1 MAEYDVVVIG
11 AGMAGLT
18 AGLYAARYGR
28 SVLVLEPT
36 VPGGHLVNV
45 EKVEDFPGFPEG
57 VSGFELGPA
66 VQEQAA
72 NEGAEFGMETVTGLV
87 PDGDGW
93 AVVTEGDRHGAT
105 AVIVASG
112 TRLREL
118 SVPGEARL
126 YGKGVSHCASCDGPL
141 FRGATVGVAAGDGWA
156 YQEALTLAGF
166 AARVLVFEVG
176 ETLPAGHVH
185 RRRVAQAA
193 RIEVRPN
200 TVVEEILGNGTVSGV
215 RVRDT
220 AGGDASQVELTGLFV
235 YAGLAPNSGLLGD
248 LVTLGDAGHVPTDH
262 WMRTERP
269 GLFAA
274 GSIRAESAGLA
285 ITAASDGAIAALA
298 AHRYI
303 DDREWSGR

>member
-1 MAEYDVVVIG
+1 MADYEVVVIG
-11 AGMAGLT
+11 AGLAGLT

-45 EKVEDFPGFPEG
+45 EKIEDFPGFPEG

-72 NEGAEFGMETVTGLV
+72 NEGAEFGMETVSGLEA
-87 PDGDGW
+87 DGDGW
-93 AVVTEGDRHGAT
+93 AVVTDGERYGAR
-105 AVIVASG
+105 AVVVASG

-118 SVPGEARL
+118 GVPGEERL

-141 FRGATVGVAAGDGWA
+141 FRGGTVGVVAADGWA

-166 AARVLVFEVG
+166 ASRVLLFEDREV
-176 ETLPAGHVH
+176 LPAGHVH
-185 RRRVAQAA
+185 RRRVAETSQL
-193 RIEVRPN
+193 EVRAN
-200 TVVEEILGNGTVSGV
+200 TVVEEILGDGTVAGV

-220 AGGDASQVELTGLFV
+220 TSGELGQVELAGLFV
-235 YAGLAPNSGLLGD
+235 YAGLAPNSALLGD
-248 LVTLGDAGHVPTDH
+248 LVALATSGHVPTDQ
-262 WMRTERP
+262 WMRTDRP

-285 ITAASDGAIAALA
+285 ITAASDGAVAALA
-298 AHRYI
+298 AHRYL
-303 DDREWSGR
+303 DDRAWPSR

>member
-1 MAEYDVVVIG
+1 MADYDVVVIG

-45 EKVEDFPGFPEG
+45 EKIEDFPGFPEG

-72 NEGAEFGMETVTGLV
+72 NEGAEFGMESVTAVEADGQGWTVLT
-87 PDGDGW
+87 DG
-93 AVVTEGDRHGAT
+93 ERYGAQ

-118 SVPGEARL
+118 GVPGEERL

-141 FRGATVGVAAGDGWA
+141 FRGGTVGVVAGDGWA

-166 AARVLVFEVG
+166 AARVLLFEG
-176 ETLPAGHVH
+176 AETLPAKHVH
-185 RRRVAQAA
+185 RRRVAETSQ
-193 RIEVRPN
+193 IDVRAN
-200 TVVEEILGNGTVSGV
+200 TVVEEILGDGTVSGV
-215 RVRDT
+215 RVRDS
-220 AGGDASQVELTGLFV
+220 AGDVSQVELTGLFV
-235 YAGLAPNSGLLGD
+235 YAGQAPNSALLGD
-248 LVTLGDAGHVPTDH
+248 LIALQASGHVPTDQ

-274 GSIRAESAGLA
+274 GSIRAESVGLA
-285 ITAASDGAIAALA
+285 ITAASDGAVAALG

-303 DDREWSGR
+303 EDRTWSKG

>member
-1 MAEYDVVVIG
+1 MADYDVVVIG

-45 EKVEDFPGFPEG
+45 EKIEDFPGFPEG
-57 VSGFELGPA
+57 VSGFELGPSL
-66 VQEQAA
+66 QEQAA
-72 NEGAEFGMETVTGLV
+72 NEGAEFGMETVTGLEE
-87 PDGDGW
+87 DGDGW
-93 AVVTEGDRHGAT
+93 AVVTDGERYGAR
-105 AVIVASG
+105 AVVVASG

-118 SVPGEARL
+118 GVPGEERL

-141 FRGATVGVAAGDGWA
+141 FRGGTVGVVVGDGWA

-166 AARVLVFEVG
+166 ASRVLLFEH
-176 ETLPAGHVH
+176 EAMLPPRHVH
-185 RRRVAQAA
+185 RRRVAEASQ
-193 RIEVRPN
+193 IEVRVN
-200 TVVEEILGNGTVSGV
+200 TVVEEVLGDGTVAGA

-220 AGGDASQVELTGLFV
+220 ASGEVSEVELTGLFV
-235 YAGLAPNSGLLGD
+235 YAGLAPNSALLGD
-248 LVTLGDAGHVPTDH
+248 LVGLASSGHVPTDQ

-269 GLFAA
+269 GLLAA
-274 GSIRAESAGLA
+274 GSIRVESAGLA
-285 ITAASDGAIAALA
+285 VTAASDGAVAALA

-303 DDREWSGR
+303 EDRSWPSR

>member
-1 MAEYDVVVIG
+1 MADYDVVVIG

-36 VPGGHLVNV
+36 VPGGHLINV
-45 EKVEDFPGFPEG
+45 EKIEDFPGFPEG

-72 NEGAEFGMETVTGLV
+72 NEGAEFGMETVTGLEA
-87 PDGDGW
+87 DGENW
-93 AVVTEGDRHGAT
+93 AVVTDGDRHGAR
-105 AVIVASG
+105 AVVVASG

-118 SVPGEARL
+118 GVPGEERL

-141 FRGATVGVAAGDGWA
+141 FRGGTVGVVAQDGWA

-166 AARVLVFEVG
+166 ASEVLLFESG

-185 RRRVAQAA
+185 RRRVAETSQVT
-193 RIEVRPN
+193 VRAN
-200 TVVEEILGNGTVSGV
+200 SVVEEILGDGTVAGV

-220 AGGDASQVELTGLFV
+220 ASGEVGQVELTGLFV
-235 YAGLAPNSGLLGD
+235 YAGLAPNSTLLGD
-248 LVTLGDAGHVPTDH
+248 LVRLEASGHVPTDQ
-262 WMRTERP
+262 WMRTGRP
-269 GLFAA
+269 GLLAA
-274 GSIRAESAGLA
+274 GSIRADSAGLA
-285 ITAASDGAIAALA
+285 ITAASDGAVAAIA

-303 DDREWSGR
+303 EDRSWPKG

>member
-1 MAEYDVVVIG
+1 MADYDVVVIG

-45 EKVEDFPGFPEG
+45 EKIEDFPGFAEG

-72 NEGAEFGMETVTGLV
+72 NEGAEFGMEPGTGLE
-87 PDGDGW
+87 PAGDGW
-93 AVVTEGDRHGAT
+93 AVVTDGDRHGAR

-118 SVPGEARL
+118 GVPGEERL
-126 YGKGVSHCASCDGPL
+126 SGKGVSHCASCDGPL
-141 FRGATVGVAAGDGWA
+141 FRGGTVGVVAGDGWA

-166 AARVLVFEVG
+166 ASRVLLFEDAEV
-176 ETLPAGHVH
+176 LPAGHVH
-185 RRRVAQAA
+185 RRRVAETSQIVVRADAA
-193 RIEVRPN
+193 
-200 TVVEEILGNGTVSGV
+200 VEEILGEGTVAGV

-220 AGGDASQVELTGLFV
+220 ASGEVTDVELAGLFV
-235 YAGLAPNSGLLGD
+235 YAGLAPNSALLGD
-248 LVTLGDAGHVPTDH
+248 LVSLDASGHVPTDH
-262 WMRTERP
+262 WMRTARP

-285 ITAASDGAIAALA
+285 ITAASDGAVAALA

-303 DDREWSGR
+303 EDRSWPSR